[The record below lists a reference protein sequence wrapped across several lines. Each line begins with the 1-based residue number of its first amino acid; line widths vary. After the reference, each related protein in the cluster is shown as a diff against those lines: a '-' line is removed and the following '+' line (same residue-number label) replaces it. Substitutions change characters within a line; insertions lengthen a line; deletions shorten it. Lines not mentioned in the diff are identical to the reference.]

1 MSFSSLYF
9 SILLTKHIWEKKKIS
24 FIFSLFYSF
33 PIFYILTFPPFQ
45 LNKLVGEV
53 FGWSDFGERKRGTL
67 SSSFFI
73 LKPTAFQCPKMERK
87 WEGENVGWK
96 LLIYPFSSPKL
107 KSMLTLFFFF
117 FFFFLWDLCW
127 TFDLLILFQ
136 NKTFIFP

>member
-1 MSFSSLYF
+1 MR
-9 SILLTKHIWEKKKIS
+9 ENKIS

-33 PIFYILTFPPFQ
+33 PIFYIFTFPPLQ

-53 FGWSDFGERKRGTL
+53 FGMSDFGERKWWTL

-73 LKPTAFQCPKMERK
+73 LKPTTFRCPKMERK

-117 FFFFLWDLCW
+117 IFFFFFFFFLWVLCW

-136 NKTFIFP
+136 NKTFIFLNKLY